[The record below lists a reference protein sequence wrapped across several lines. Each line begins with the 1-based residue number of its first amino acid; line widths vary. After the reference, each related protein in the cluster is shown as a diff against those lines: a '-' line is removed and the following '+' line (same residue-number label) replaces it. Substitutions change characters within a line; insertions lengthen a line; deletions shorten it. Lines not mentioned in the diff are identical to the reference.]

1 MQASRLHPLTII
13 ALCATVVARNT
24 IPFID
29 QPLVPASAQ
38 PGGQEF
44 VLTVNGGG
52 FTLTQQ

>member
-44 VLTVNGGG
+44 LLTVNGAG